1 MPASLVSELFDL
13 LAKRRAQGMARGWS
27 EPPKW
32 VFCSKVGTPLDT
44 SNVSRVWNR
53 VRRRAQA
60 LGVRPL
66 RMHDARHTWATL
78 ALDAGKNLRWLSDQI
93 GHADPAFTLRTYA
106 HALREDETD
115 LSFADFDG
123 PRRPNTAQ
131 SDENEFDESRNY
143 ADYMARR
150 EGFEPPTLRFEA

>member
-1 MPASLVSELFDL
+1 MFWRT
-13 LAKRRAQGMARGWS
+13 RRASDACLSQLSQAARAAIARHFEG
-27 EPPKW
+27 
-32 VFCSKVGTPLDT
+32 
-44 SNVSRVWNR
+44 

-93 GHADPAFTLRTYA
+93 GHADPALTLRVYA
-106 HALREDETD
+106 HALREEESD

-123 PRRPNTAQ
+123 AGRPNTAQ
-131 SDENEFDESRNY
+131 SDENEFGDPSNY
-143 ADYMARR
+143 ANSMARR

>member
-1 MPASLVSELFDL
+1 M
-13 LAKRRAQGMARGWS
+13 
-27 EPPKW
+27 
-32 VFCSKVGTPLDT
+32 FCSKVGTPLDT

-93 GHADPAFTLRTYA
+93 GHADPALTLRVYA
-106 HALREDETD
+106 HALREEESD

-123 PRRPNTAQ
+123 AGRPNTAQ
-131 SDENEFDESRNY
+131 FAENEFGESSNFLKTL
-143 ADYMARR
+143 ARR
-150 EGFEPPTLRFEA
+150 EGLEPPTLRFEA